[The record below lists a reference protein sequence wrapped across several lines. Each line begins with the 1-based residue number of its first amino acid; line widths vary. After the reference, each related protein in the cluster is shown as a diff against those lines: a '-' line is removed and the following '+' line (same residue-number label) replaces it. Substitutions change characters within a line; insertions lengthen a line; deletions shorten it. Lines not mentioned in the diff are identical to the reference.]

1 MSGIRIGRTET
12 FLTAIAIAL
21 LVFGL
26 VAAADAAQSHDSNS
40 TPLTLTIL
48 ITNDARLP
56 DWLLT
61 RAEREV
67 ERIFLKAGI
76 DIRWARQTFGT
87 PPLRVAILSQAVHYE
102 DVVVPDTMAF
112 TLRQPPDIGGNA
124 YVFFNRVERRARMA
138 QLNVGLLL
146 GAVIAHEIGHMLIP
160 GPHARAGLMRASWT
174 DTDMRLIAAGALDFS
189 RPEADLVQTRLAAIT
204 P

>member
-1 MSGIRIGRTET
+1 L
-12 FLTAIAIAL
+12 LTTIAL

-26 VAAADAAQSHDSNS
+26 VAAADADQPREQD
-40 TPLTLTIL
+40 PLTLTIL
-48 ITNDARLP
+48 MTNDAHLP
-56 DWLLT
+56 EWLLT

-67 ERIFLKAGI
+67 ERIFLKVGI
-76 DIRWARQTFGT
+76 ELRWSQQTLGT
-87 PPLRVAILSQAVHYE
+87 PPLRVAIMPQAVHYE

-138 QLNVGLLL
+138 DINVGLLL

-160 GPHARAGLMRASWT
+160 GPHAPAGLMRASWN
-174 DTDMRLIAAGALDFS
+174 DRDMRLISAGALDFS
-189 RPEADLVQTRLAAIT
+189 RPEADLVQTRLLAHAR
-204 P
+204 